1 MKSKW
6 KRNGKNEIGK
16 IHWKIF
22 YSYAYYLLRGKKKCF
37 LLQKAEVLSLFTF
50 TWAEQGPMETRP
62 KFTWMSFECL
72 V

>member
-1 MKSKW
+1 MEKMKLEKY
-6 KRNGKNEIGK
+6 IGK
-16 IHWKIF
+16 FF

>member
-1 MKSKW
+1 MEKMKLEKY
-6 KRNGKNEIGK
+6 IGK
-16 IHWKIF
+16 FF

-62 KFTWMSFECL
+62 KFT
-72 V
+72 